1 MQVKRRAHPRSHPG
15 GVAGTAGVVRIDRRP
30 AQPRDQPQS
39 GPQRLAAER
48 GLVASYGGTGLA
60 GLDNPAYTLGGG
72 SNTVPRDFGGA
83 FSNAWNGSASD
94 YYIGA
99 SLNIPL
105 RNRVAKADQYRSEL
119 EYRQAEVRLEELKKQ
134 IRIEV
139 RNARYALEQS
149 AARVAAAAKGPRP
162 CAASVRDHEKEQQ
175 LGAAS
180 SFQTLG
186 AQRDLAL
193 AQLDFVNAMTVYE
206 KSRVELDRAT
216 GRTLEH
222 NGIQVQD
229 AINGTASSR
238 K

>member
-1 MQVKRRAHPRSHPG
+1 MPILDLIQEALQARPELSESI
-15 GVAGTAGVVRIDRRP
+15 IDLHNREISRK
-30 AQPRDQPQS
+30 
-39 GPQRLAAER
+39 AAR
-48 GLVASYGGTGLA
+48 NALLPSVDLVASYGGTGLA
-60 GLDNPAYTLGGG
+60 GLDNPAYTLGGIEQRAQRFRRRFQQRMEWLG
-72 SNTVPRDFGGA
+72 FGLLM
-83 FSNAWNGSASD
+83 S
-94 YYIGA
+94 GA

-149 AARVAAAAKGPRP
+149 AARVTAAAKG
-162 CAASVRDHEKEQQ
+162 RDLAQHLFEITQKEQQ

-222 NGIQVQD
+222 NGVQVQD